1 MNKTQRKIGWWIL
14 ILLSATSAFYGLW
27 IYQDNWNN
35 LWLEEITLILIFT
48 FVIPIILIG
57 GYGFIIA
64 GQKKDNKN
72 SEGGKNGR
80 I

>member
-1 MNKTQRKIGWWIL
+1 MNKTQRKIGWWML
-14 ILLSATSAFYGLW
+14 ILLSVISVFYGLW
-27 IYQDNWNN
+27 FFNEYY
-35 LWLEEITLILIFT
+35 ITLATVFGLI
-48 FVIPIILIG
+48 IPIFLIG